1 MIGNNSKEFGTRR
14 KARVLALEALFQYD
28 FRPDDIEDISKF
40 DWKDKEISKE
50 VFEYASILF
59 QGTIRNINEIDSL
72 IKKFSKNWE
81 FDRLN
86 RIDKNIL
93 RLSIYQLLY
102 EKKLT
107 HKIVIDEAIEI
118 SKSFS
123 TEKSYK
129 FINGIL
135 DAIYN
140 NILKIN
146 NTEED

>member
-86 RIDKNIL
+86 SRYYYIK
-93 RLSIYQLLY
+93 
-102 EKKLT
+102 
-107 HKIVIDEAIEI
+107 
-118 SKSFS
+118 
-123 TEKSYK
+123 
-129 FINGIL
+129 
-135 DAIYN
+135 
-140 NILKIN
+140 
-146 NTEED
+146 